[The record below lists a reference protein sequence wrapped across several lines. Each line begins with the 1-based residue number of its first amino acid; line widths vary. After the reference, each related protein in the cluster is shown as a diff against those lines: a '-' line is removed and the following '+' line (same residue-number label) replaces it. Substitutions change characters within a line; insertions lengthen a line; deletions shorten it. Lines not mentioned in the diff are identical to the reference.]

1 MLLQVISHAPTFYA
15 AVQKM
20 QRALYEFTI
29 RGVKTNIL
37 FLENVL
43 RHPEFLSGTAT
54 TSFIERNPSLFQLT
68 SGSALQSSKLL
79 TYLAEMVVN
88 GPQHPGAT
96 GPPPTRVIPAHV
108 PHPTG
113 PPPGGWRSVLLE
125 QGPEGWA
132 QAVRAH
138 QGVLLTDTTWCAV
151 SKSIWWFFPTCVG
164 VTTGAMHINR
174 CWRRAF
180 ALWIWWLQHPQRRTS
195 LHPWAASRCGVVP
208 RLM

>member
-1 MLLQVISHAPTFYA
+1 MCIKTDEKQQYTCITSQQYTNTTNHTYPPPSSPHTTQVIAHAPTFYA

-37 FLENVL
+37 FIENVL

-54 TSFIERNPSLFQLT
+54 TSFIERNPSLFTLS

-96 GPPPTRVIPAHV
+96 GPPPVRVSPV
-108 PHPTG
+108 PPHHAVG
-113 PPPGGWRSVLLE
+113 PPPPGWREVLLKE
-125 QGPEGWA
+125 GPEGWA
-132 QAVRAH
+132 KAVRNH
-138 QGVLLTDTTWCAV
+138 QGVLLTDTTW
-151 SKSIWWFFPTCVG
+151 WVG
-164 VTTGAMHINR
+164 WCMRVGGWCMKR
-174 CWRRAF
+174 G
-180 ALWIWWLQHPQRRTS
+180 
-195 LHPWAASRCGVVP
+195 GVQD
-208 RLM
+208 MSSSM